1 MNETISFIK
10 KGDDNT
16 ISYEDKSELSD
27 VKEITFELCRDHW
40 GFYKYFKIEDNQLK
54 FIGNLEAIE
63 KKMRK

>member
-27 VKEITFELCRDHW
+27 KKDVTFELCRDHW
-40 GFYKYFKIEDNQLK
+40 GFYKYFEIENNKLK
-54 FIGNLEAIE
+54 FIGDLEDIE
-63 KKMRK
+63 NKMRR